1 MPDFKKN
8 NRFQGG
14 RNDFRSGPR
23 EMFEAECA
31 SCHKMTEVPF
41 RPNGKKPVYCRD
53 CFKPS
58 DDRGERPTFAAPRFE
73 KKSFGPRREFTSSAR
88 PDARP
93 DTRIDD
99 LKRQVEAVNVK
110 LDRLVSL
117 LEDSARRTAL
127 TEAVK
132 IGTAAPAKPAKKKAA
147 KKASKKSK

>member
-8 NRFQGG
+8 TRFQGG
-14 RNDFRSGPR
+14 RKDYNAGPR
-23 EMFEAECA
+23 EMFDAECA
-31 SCHKMTEVPF
+31 NCHKTTQVPF
-41 RPNGKKPVYCRD
+41 RPNGMKPVYCRD

-58 DDRGERPTFAAPRFE
+58 DDRAGAPAPRFE
-73 KKSFGPRREFTSSAR
+73 KKSFGPRREFTPSAR

-99 LKRQVEAVNVK
+99 LKRQIESVNVK

-127 TEAVK
+127 SEAVR
-132 IGTAAPAKPAKKKAA
+132 IGATSTLKPAKKKAT
-147 KKASKKSK
+147 KKAGKKSK